1 MEARL
6 QEMLDHYEITKTLSE
21 YCHGCD
27 RCDEARMGSVYLED
41 SWDDH
46 GAIQARG
53 PEFARVMTAQ
63 ILARTNSLSH
73 LLGQSLIRVNGD
85 EAGAETYFLAVS
97 HSTREDGV
105 EMCNQLGGRYVDKL
119 QRENGRWRIKHRCVV
134 RDWSISM
141 PVEHDW
147 TTHAG
152 LKEGARSSADPAA
165 VALGLVHSGGERTDR
180 AMEAR

>member
-1 MEARL
+1 MDERL
-6 QEMLDHYEITKTLSE
+6 QELLDHHEIKKTLSE

-27 RCDEARMGSVYLED
+27 RCDEARMGSVYLDD

-63 ILARTNSLSH
+63 VLRKTNSLSH
-73 LLGQSLIRVNGD
+73 LLGQSQIKVNGD

-97 HSTREDGV
+97 RSTREDGV
-105 EMCNQLGGRYVDKL
+105 EMCNQLGGRYVDTL

-141 PVEHDW
+141 PIEHDW
-147 TTHAG
+147 TIDAG
-152 LKEGARSSADPAA
+152 LKEGTRSNADPSFA
-165 VALGLVHSGGERTDR
+165 ALGIVHSDAVRQER
-180 AMEAR
+180 ASPAI

>member
-1 MEARL
+1 MDERL
-6 QEMLDHYEITKTLSE
+6 QEMLDHYEITKTLNE
-21 YCHGCD
+21 YCHACD
-27 RCDEARMGSVYLED
+27 RCDEAQMRSVYLED

-46 GAIQARG
+46 GAIQATG

-63 ILARTNSLSH
+63 VLATTNSLSH
-73 LLGQSLIRVNGD
+73 LLGQSMIRVSGD

-97 HSTREDGV
+97 RSTREDGV
-105 EMCNQLGGRYVDKL
+105 EMCNQLGGRYVDTFR
-119 QRENGRWRIKHRCVV
+119 RENGRWLIKHRCVV

-152 LKEGARSSADPAA
+152 LKEGQRSNADPSFTTLGFARSDPPAP
-165 VALGLVHSGGERTDR
+165 
-180 AMEAR
+180 